1 MVLRDRY
8 CRFSGMRFVFPLL
21 VVVTVGLS
29 GTSRCNAFQATKT
42 SPISIY
48 HAGKKYTDSNRYHG
62 TLIPSDSRTRSFQGS
77 STLPLAALPD
87 VMSSLPFEES
97 AKALWRGLDIGSALG
112 RNLDV
117 NEVATGEVLESI
129 GRDILVF
136 LSVTVLVTPLAKTL
150 KVTPILGYLVLGALL
165 GPHGLDVFSNS
176 KADVELGDFGVL
188 FLLFSEGLEV
198 TSSRLSQLSN
208 YLPLGFAQIS
218 LTSGVLTAA
227 ILSGAPQFLERFIPL
242 DDGLINVNNPIEA
255 FVLAAACTL
264 STSAF
269 VFPVLKE
276 REWEEEPVGQAATSL
291 LLLQD
296 LAVAPLLVLLPFIVG
311 QGPTDYS
318 AIGFLT
324 AKATLGF
331 GSVMVAG
338 SFLLQ
343 RLFALVAETRS
354 TETFVALCLLVS
366 VGMGT
371 VAKSL
376 GLTDT
381 AGAFA
386 AGVLLANTNY
396 SKQIQADILPFKG
409 ILLGIFFMGAGSSF
423 DTDLVI
429 AEWPT
434 VLFGVFALIFLK
446 AATLFSATKVPEWM
460 EPNRLNPVDA
470 IRLAIL
476 LSGGG
481 EFAFVVLSEAE
492 KLGVLPKELGGVLT
506 AVVLITMALTPFKGE
521 LADKAS
527 APLLHQVKEGTDSEG
542 IDAELIH
549 AKTQIA
555 DDAVIVCGYNEV
567 GIKVL
572 RSLGNEFRT
581 PALDHGVG
589 PPRLAAIDVL
599 PSLTTYVKIPREG
612 TAVLYGDATDPAVLK
627 SYGIS
632 RPPAIFIALDDHEKV
647 MSAVV
652 SMQSTFPDA
661 KIYARAQTRR
671 EAGELKRAGA
681 DEVVIESDELPRS
694 APALLR
700 STPNSWAAEV
710 EEDVRLMAA
719 TAAGISLDD
728 AEELLELYGCMDADL
743 SGRVESS
750 EVKQMLRKSNSGITS
765 DQEIEKMEAW
775 VDGAV
780 PAPLD
785 PVQFCVVYT
794 RAPPFIKDA
803 LGDACII

>member
-1 MVLRDRY
+1 M
-8 CRFSGMRFVFPLL
+8 
-21 VVVTVGLS
+21 
-29 GTSRCNAFQATKT
+29 QA
-42 SPISIY
+42 SSQ
-48 HAGKKYTDSNRYHG
+48 R
-62 TLIPSDSRTRSFQGS
+62 S
-77 STLPLAALPD
+77 STSSLFALPD
-87 VMSSLPFEES
+87 VMSSLPFEDS
-97 AKALWRGLDIGSALG
+97 AKALWSGLDIGSALG

-136 LSVTVLVTPLAKTL
+136 LGVTVLVTPIAKAI
-150 KVTPILGYLVLGALL
+150 KITPILGYLVMGAFL

-176 KADVELGDFGVL
+176 QADVELGDFGVL

-198 TSSRLSQLSN
+198 TSSRLSLLTN
-208 YLPLGFAQIS
+208 YLPLSFAQIS
-218 LTSGVLTAA
+218 LTCGVLTAA
-227 ILSGAPQFLERFIPL
+227 ILSGAPQIIEKFIPL
-242 DDGLINVNNPIEA
+242 DEGLINVNNPIEA

-269 VFPVLKE
+269 VFPVLKD
-276 REWEEEPVGQAATSL
+276 REWEDEPVGQAATSV

-331 GSVMVAG
+331 GSVMITG
-338 SFLLQ
+338 SFLL
-343 RLFALVAETRS
+343 RRIFALVAETRS

-371 VAKSL
+371 IAKSL

-396 SKQIQADILPFKG
+396 RSQIQADILPFKG

-423 DTDLVI
+423 DTDLVL
-429 AEWPT
+429 AELPT
-434 VLFGVFALIFLK
+434 VLFGVFALVFLK

-470 IRLAIL
+470 IRLSIL

-492 KLGVLPKELGGVLT
+492 KLGVLPKELGGILT
-506 AVVLITMALTPFKGE
+506 AVVLITMALTPSKGD
-521 LADKAS
+521 LAEKAS
-527 APLLHQVKEGTDSEG
+527 VSLLPLEGG
-542 IDAELIH
+542 IEEEDIDISASHTMTKIS
-549 AKTQIA
+549 
-555 DDAVIVCGYNEV
+555 DDAAIICGYNEV
-567 GIKVL
+567 GVKVL

-581 PALDHGVG
+581 PALDRDVG
-589 PPRLAAIDVL
+589 LPRLAAIDLL
-599 PSLTTYVKIPREG
+599 PSLENSSKLPSDG
-612 TAVLYGDATDPAVLK
+612 TVVLYGDPTDPGVIQ
-627 SYGIS
+627 SYGVS
-632 RPPAIFIALDDHEKV
+632 KPPAIFVALLDHDKA
-647 MSAVV
+647 MLAVT
-652 SMQSTFPDA
+652 QINEEFNET

-671 EAGELKRAGA
+671 EASELKRAGA
-681 DEVVIESDELPRS
+681 AEVVIESDELPRS

-700 STPNSWAAEV
+700 NTEDCWAAAV

-719 TAAGISLDD
+719 TSAGIGLEE

-743 SGRVESS
+743 SGRVEAV
-750 EVKQMLRKSNSGITS
+750 EVKQMLRKSNTGISS
-765 DQEIEKMEAW
+765 DQEIEKLEAW

-785 PVQFCVVYT
+785 PVQFCIMYA
-794 RAPPFIKDA
+794 RAPAYIKDA